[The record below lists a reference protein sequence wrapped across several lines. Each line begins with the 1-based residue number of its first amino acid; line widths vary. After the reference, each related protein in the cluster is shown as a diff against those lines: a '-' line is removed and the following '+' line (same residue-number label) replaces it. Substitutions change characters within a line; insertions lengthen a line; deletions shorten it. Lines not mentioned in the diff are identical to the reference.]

1 LQSLLKLAKDM
12 EVKLHAILTELQELK
27 NKARELEEENSRL
40 RQELAG
46 ACHGKGITGTL
57 AAEAGATCAGFLNLL
72 ELYDKG
78 FHICNLYFGRRRAEE
93 CLFCMAFLKKGREPA
108 AGHDFARDEP

>member
-1 LQSLLKLAKDM
+1 M
-12 EVKLHAILTELQELK
+12 EAKLHALLNELQELK
-27 NKARELEEENSRL
+27 NKARELEEENARL

-46 ACHGKGITGTL
+46 ACHGKGVTGAGT
-57 AAEAGATCAGFLNLL
+57 AEAGKTCAGFLNLL

-93 CLFCMAFLKKGREPA
+93 CLFCMAFLKKGHEPA
-108 AGHDFARDEP
+108 AGRDLTRSEP